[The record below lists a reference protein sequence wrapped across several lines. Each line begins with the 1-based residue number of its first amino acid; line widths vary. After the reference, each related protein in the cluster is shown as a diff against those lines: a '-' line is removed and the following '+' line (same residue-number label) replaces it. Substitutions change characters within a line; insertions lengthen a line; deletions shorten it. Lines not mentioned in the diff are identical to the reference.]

1 MQKDII
7 IRVWGIVSYSS
18 GNHVFR
24 RKYEK
29 GRFHTYFFVISYI
42 EYENNTY
49 RWHHTPVYIP
59 FESPRVGAGNKN
71 MECDSLLRP
80 SFLYP
85 KLPCS
90 ENYEM
95 LMRVGEMSRCSVEM
109 VPKYV
114 QVIVNQPARQS
125 PQAGQAN
132 GCPPLREPWKGMFN
146 SQKKQQLFE
155 RSHHL

>member
-1 MQKDII
+1 M
-7 IRVWGIVSYSS
+7 
-18 GNHVFR
+18 
-24 RKYEK
+24 
-29 GRFHTYFFVISYI
+29 
-42 EYENNTY
+42 
-49 RWHHTPVYIP
+49 YIP

-114 QVIVNQPARQS
+114 QVMVNQPERQS
-125 PQAGQAN
+125 PQAGQAS
-132 GCPPLREPWKGMFN
+132 GCPPLREP
-146 SQKKQQLFE
+146 
-155 RSHHL
+155 